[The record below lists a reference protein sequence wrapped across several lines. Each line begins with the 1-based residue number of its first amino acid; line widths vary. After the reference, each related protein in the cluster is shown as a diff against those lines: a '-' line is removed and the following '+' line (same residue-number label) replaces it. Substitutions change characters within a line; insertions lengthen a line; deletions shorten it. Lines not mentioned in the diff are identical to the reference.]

1 MNKTKKRLYIEETLK
16 NKKTCVDGGKNK
28 KKIQKMG
35 KKIQKTNIWD
45 HRKKSSP
52 PPVTLRKSQK
62 LFLISPHL
70 RFHTY
75 SRVKGSFRKGRFSGQ
90 TSKVRFL
97 KSDWQGPEDPSDS
110 GIYVGK

>member
-52 PPVTLRKSQK
+52 KKISSRKNQK
-62 LFLISPHL
+62 NFFLPLS
-70 RFHTY
+70 T
-75 SRVKGSFRKGRFSGQ
+75 FSC
-90 TSKVRFL
+90 VF
-97 KSDWQGPEDPSDS
+97 
-110 GIYVGK
+110 